1 MDASGWRLAFVR
13 FSRRLWARLAAFAAG
28 AVAVAL
34 LAGAV
39 GSWPSSVLPVD
50 LGEDA
55 VQTLLQILASSML
68 AVTTFSLTVM
78 VSAYASAAS
87 VSTPRATQLLVRDQT
102 SQHALATFLGAF
114 VYSIVGIAALS
125 TGYYGEDGRIV
136 LYAGTLV
143 VIAIIVVTL
152 LRWIQHLVD
161 FGRMSDVLDRVEAAA
176 CEAATASARR
186 PHLGGVAPVAVP
198 PQAWAVPAEDAGVV
212 THVDMAALSAAA
224 DGSAVRIHVLVRAGA
239 AVARGEDLARVEG
252 PRADD
257 AEAEVR
263 RAFMIERHR
272 TYDQDPRLGLVAL
285 GEIGSRA
292 LSPSTNDPGTAIEAL
307 NAIQRV
313 LTAALTTEPEAEPSH
328 PRVHVPA
335 VSFADL
341 VEDGV
346 RPVARDGAPLVEV
359 GLRVQRV
366 IGGLLRIAPPAEAE
380 VLREASRR
388 AERRAVAG
396 LADPGDEDLVA
407 RAAARARG
415 EGDA

>member
-13 FSRRLWARLAAFAAG
+13 LTRRLWFRLAAFAVG

-34 LAGAV
+34 LAGAA
-39 GSWPSSVLPVD
+39 GSWPTSVVPVD
-50 LGEDA
+50 LGQGS
-55 VQTLLQILASSML
+55 VQTLLQILATSML

-78 VSAYASAAS
+78 VSVYASAAS
-87 VSTPRATQLLVRDQT
+87 VSTPRATQLLVEDQT

-143 VIAIIVVTL
+143 VIALVVITL
-152 LRWIQHLVD
+152 LRWIQHLVG
-161 FGRMSDVLDRVEAAA
+161 FGRMADVLDRVERAA
-176 CEAATASARR
+176 CDAATEAARR
-186 PHLGGVAPVAVP
+186 PHLGGLPPVPVP
-198 PQAWAVPAEDAGVV
+198 ATAWAVEAAVAGVV
-212 THVDMAALSAAA
+212 TRIDLQALSTVAERC
-224 DGSAVRIHVLVRAGA
+224 GGRVHVLVRAGA
-239 AVARGEDLARVEG
+239 AVARGEALARVERG
-252 PRADD
+252 GEDEHGGA
-257 AEAEVR
+257 VR
-263 RAFMIERHR
+263 RAFLVERHR
-272 TYDQDPRLGLVAL
+272 TYDQDPRLGMVAL

-313 LTAALTTEPEAEPSH
+313 LTAALTTAPDGETAH
-328 PRVHVPA
+328 ARVHVPSVA
-335 VSFADL
+335 LADL

-346 RPVARDGAPLVEV
+346 RPIARDGAALVEV

-366 IGGLLRIAPPAEAE
+366 LGGLLHVAGDEDAA

-388 AERRAVAG
+388 AERRAAAG
-396 LADPGDEDLVA
+396 LSDPGDVALVGQ
-407 RAAARARG
+407 AAARARG
-415 EGDA
+415 EAA

>member
-1 MDASGWRLAFVR
+1 MDASGWRLALVR
-13 FSRRLWARLAAFAAG
+13 LTRRLWFRLAAFAGG

-34 LAGAV
+34 LAGAA
-39 GSWPSSVLPVD
+39 GSWPTAVLDVD
-50 LGEDA
+50 LGQGA
-55 VQTLLQILASSML
+55 VRTLLQILATSML

-78 VSAYASAAS
+78 VSAYATAAT
-87 VSTPRATQLLVRDQT
+87 VSTPRATQLLVQDQT

-125 TGYYGEDGRIV
+125 TGYYGEEGRIV

-143 VIAIIVVTL
+143 VIAIVVLTL

-161 FGRMSDVLDRVEAAA
+161 FGRMSDVLDRVERAA
-176 CEAATASARR
+176 CDAATDAALH
-186 PHLGGVAPVAVP
+186 PHLGGAAPVAVP
-198 PQAWAVPAEDAGVV
+198 PQAWAVTAAEPGVV
-212 THVDMAALSAAA
+212 THLDMAALSAAA
-224 DGSAVRIHVLVRAGA
+224 DASAVRVHVLVRAGA
-239 AVARGEDLARVEG
+239 SVARGEELARVEG

-257 AEAEVR
+257 VADAVR
-263 RAFMIERHR
+263 GAFLVERHR

-313 LTAALTTEPEAEPSH
+313 LTAALTTEPDPDTAH
-328 PRVHVPA
+328 PHVHVPS
-335 VSFADL
+335 VPLADL
-341 VEDGV
+341 VEDGI
-346 RPVARDGAPLVEV
+346 RPIARDGAALVEV

-366 IGGLLRIAPPAEAE
+366 LGGLLGIAEPEDAA

-388 AERRAVAG
+388 AERRATAR
-396 LADPGDEDLVA
+396 LDDPRDLELVS
-407 RAAARARG
+407 RASARARG
-415 EGDA
+415 EAA